1 MEQVAERIR
10 GFGFVDDV
18 RYGRDWVQ
26 RLDQLRNVTGLV
38 GVVIGLAFAGVAV
51 VIIGVTIRLTIL
63 QRAREISIMRL
74 VGATNWFI
82 RGPFLLEGALKGLL
96 GGFLSLGLCYAGY
109 LLFRDTTGG
118 PFAGLIFF
126 RPEHMLVII
135 VFGVLLGLAGSLVS
149 VGRHSAQCVGRDG
162 GTAGRREYIQAAVRG
177 MSAIPPSR
185 RPAVPPFVRLAAL
198 LLCVLG
204 SSAAAQDTP
213 DLDQSRRRLED
224 IRRERDRLQ
233 QQQQRLQGQVHDV
246 NDELSNLERQR
257 ESTQKI
263 VNEIERQIGG
273 LAGRLDRTSA
283 ELILAED
290 NLAER
295 RAVLERR
302 LVDIYKRGPLY
313 TFQALLAAESFG
325 DLLSRYKYL
334 YLTSRQDRALVGDVE
349 KLRNRVV
356 DQRDDLLNVRK
367 QLDRTREEREAE
379 YGKFTELVHA
389 RARRLQ
395 PATPHRA
402 NHRAAARLA
411 AAGRGADEQCPRRA
425 GARPAGRGVSRSG
438 RARRRFPGSI
448 STADLGRLDWPVE
461 GAIVYRFGR
470 DTLPS
475 GGIIRW
481 NGVGIAAGLG
491 TPVRSVEAG
500 KVRLVGQFGTYGL
513 TVVLEHGN
521 GYYSV
526 YSHLQAAAV
535 KLAATVTRGQTIGS
549 VGGENSDY
557 GPHLHFEI
565 RGENQVA
572 LDPTEW
578 LRRR

>member
-1 MEQVAERIR
+1 MTV
-10 GFGFVDDV
+10 
-18 RYGRDWVQ
+18 
-26 RLDQLRNVTGLV
+26 LVT
-38 GVVIGLAFAGVAV
+38 
-51 VIIGVTIRLTIL
+51 
-63 QRAREISIMRL
+63 
-74 VGATNWFI
+74 
-82 RGPFLLEGALKGLL
+82 
-96 GGFLSLGLCYAGY
+96 
-109 LLFRDTTGG
+109 
-118 PFAGLIFF
+118 LI
-126 RPEHMLVII
+126 
-135 VFGVLLGLAGSLVS
+135 
-149 VGRHSAQCVGRDG
+149 
-162 GTAGRREYIQAAVRG
+162 
-177 MSAIPPSR
+177 
-185 RPAVPPFVRLAAL
+185 AL
-198 LLCVLG
+198 LPTPLH
-204 SSAAAQDTP
+204 AQDTKEMER
-213 DLDQSRRRLED
+213 SRKRLEE

-233 QQQQRLQGQVHDV
+233 QQQERLQGQVHDV
-246 NDELSNLERQR
+246 NDELHILERQR

-263 VNEIERQIGG
+263 VDEIEHQIGG
-273 LAGRLDRTSA
+273 LSGRLDRSSA
-283 ELILAED
+283 ELILTED

-302 LVDIYKRGPLY
+302 LVDIYKRGALY

-356 DQRDDLLNVRK
+356 EQRDDLIDVRK

-379 YGKFTELVHA
+379 YTKFSERVEA
-389 RARRLQ
+389 RARRLSQ
-395 PATPHRA
+395 LRRT
-402 NHRAAARLA
+402 ARTTEQRLSELQKDESRLNDLLA
-411 AAGRGADEQCPRRA
+411 SLE
-425 GARPAGRGVSRSG
+425 
-438 RARRRFPGSI
+438 RARRDEVRAPGGAAPVPGSI
-448 STADLGRLDWPVE
+448 TTADIGRLDWPVE

-481 NGVGIAAGLG
+481 NGIGIASEAG
-491 TPVRSVEAG
+491 TPVKAVESG

-526 YSHLQAAAV
+526 YSHLQSAEV
-535 KLAATVTRGQTIGS
+535 QLSATVSRGQTIGT

-572 LDPTEW
+572 LNPVDW
-578 LRRR
+578 LRKR

>member
-1 MEQVAERIR
+1 
-10 GFGFVDDV
+10 
-18 RYGRDWVQ
+18 
-26 RLDQLRNVTGLV
+26 LNPLP
-38 GVVIGLAFAGVAV
+38 
-51 VIIGVTIRLTIL
+51 
-63 QRAREISIMRL
+63 
-74 VGATNWFI
+74 
-82 RGPFLLEGALKGLL
+82 PF
-96 GGFLSLGLCYAGY
+96 
-109 LLFRDTTGG
+109 
-118 PFAGLIFF
+118 
-126 RPEHMLVII
+126 
-135 VFGVLLGLAGSLVS
+135 
-149 VGRHSAQCVGRDG
+149 
-162 GTAGRREYIQAAVRG
+162 RR
-177 MSAIPPSR
+177 S
-185 RPAVPPFVRLAAL
+185 AVPPSAL
-198 LLCVLG
+198 LLLCLLTAPPLG
-204 SSAAAQDTP
+204 AQQ
-213 DLDQSRRRLED
+213 DLEQSRRRLEE

-233 QQQQRLQGQVHDV
+233 EQQQRLQGQVHDV
-246 NDELSNLERQR
+246 NDELHNLERQR

-263 VNEIERQIGG
+263 VDEIERQIGG
-273 LAGRLDRTSA
+273 LSSRLDRTSA

-295 RAVLERR
+295 RAVLQRR

-334 YLTSRQDRALVGDVE
+334 YLTSSQDRALVGDVE

-356 DQRDDLLNVRK
+356 DQRDDLLDVRK

-379 YGKFTELVHA
+379 YAKYTELAQA
-389 RARRLQ
+389 RARRLNQ
-395 PATPHRA
+395 LRRSARSTERRLDSLQRDETKLNNVLAALERTRRDEASRGLRGATP
-402 NHRAAARLA
+402 L
-411 AAGRGADEQCPRRA
+411 
-425 GARPAGRGVSRSG
+425 
-438 RARRRFPGSI
+438 PGSI
-448 STADLGRLDWPVE
+448 TTADLGRLDWPVE

-481 NGVGIAAGLG
+481 NGVGIAAGTG
-491 TPVRSVEAG
+491 TPVKSVEAG

-526 YSHLQAAAV
+526 YSHLQSASV
-535 KLAATVTRGQTIGS
+535 ELAATVTRGQEIGR

-578 LRRR
+578 LRKR